1 MSKKRRTRKQKEHAH
16 YESLIIKNPDS
27 GFPSTGSV
35 KGQLENDKSLKI
47 SKKTKA
53 KNAEVMAKEESLAS
67 TKREIIKSLILA
79 SFIIALEIVIYLAW
93 NVKR

>member
-1 MSKKRRTRKQKEHAH
+1 MSKKRRTRKQKEKAH
-16 YESLIIKNPDS
+16 HES
-27 GFPSTGSV
+27 GFPSAGSV
-35 KGQLENDKSLKI
+35 KRQLENDKSLKI

-67 TKREIIKSLILA
+67 TKREVIKSLILA

-93 NVKR
+93 NRFIIK